1 MTTEAGRQ
9 AGRRGPLQ
17 GFFQWGSLSVKEGQK
32 GKRGSIASIILFVAS
47 WQENLSFFFLLLH
60 VIIAKAPTGQI
71 VGMPSLFEAAAQF
84 AASHWLPA
92 ARNPDDAFTLGSGGG
107 RTSCVCVVTSYPCP
121 GERIRRKMLE
131 YEVQKIEQAPLFVM
145 HSQFDCSPQD
155 IVAAQVSRELR

>member
-9 AGRRGPLQ
+9 ARATAGFLSMGRPECQ
-17 GFFQWGSLSVKEGQK
+17 
-32 GKRGSIASIILFVAS
+32 RGSKREKRVNRVYYFVCCIMAGKS
-47 WQENLSFFFLLLH
+47 FFLLLH

-107 RTSCVCVVTSYPCP
+107 RTSCVCVVTSYPCA

-155 IVAAQVSRELR
+155 IVAAQISRELR